1 MGSSSKKK
9 KEKKKDFQV
18 LLPLFHTTDRYME
31 RGKKSNSNSF
41 LHITETKIQSRQS
54 PPQTRKPHRHQLQIE
69 SHHPRPTILTQLCPI
84 SLIPVYPPPLPSNL
98 PLRLPTQRFPR
109 LSHHRHKRPPRPHPS
124 PTTRQHYPT
133 ETPPTLPR
141 RK

>member
-18 LLPLFHTTDRYME
+18 LLPLFLTTDIW
-31 RGKKSNSNSF
+31 KKKEKKNSNSS
-41 LHITETKIQSRQS
+41 LHTTETKIQSRQS
-54 PPQTRKPHRHQLQIE
+54 PPQARKPHRHQLQIE
-69 SHHPRPTILTQLCPI
+69 SHHPRPTILTQLGPL
-84 SLIPVYPPPLPSNL
+84 SLIPVHPPPLPSNL
-98 PLRLPTQRFPR
+98 PLRLPTQRFSR
-109 LSHHRHKRPPRPHPS
+109 LSHHRHKFPPRPHPS

-133 ETPPTLPR
+133 ETPPTHPR

>member
-18 LLPLFHTTDRYME
+18 LLPLFLTTHI
-31 RGKKSNSNSF
+31 KISNNF
-41 LHITETKIQSRQS
+41 LHTTETKIQSRQS

-69 SHHPRPTILTQLCPI
+69 SHHPRPTILTQLGPLC
-84 SLIPVYPPPLPSNL
+84 LIPVYPPPLPSNL

-133 ETPPTLPR
+133 ETPPTHPR